1 MCFIKYSLNEYI
13 NQRPLSPSG
22 VSWRQGEP
30 PQSDICSAA
39 GSSEKETA
47 TTRTPRPFSYPKQF
61 CSGPKFAYLTQ
72 PNGPCGGELTV
83 CGEGRLVT
91 CFHLTCPTELSP
103 SYLEKLP
110 LSPAQLRLE
119 LLAGRKLCS
128 SPSSDS
134 TSIFQCCIYI
144 CALSEHWSGWHT
156 PLFGAS
162 SRQLQQSVRTPSSV
176 WLPLCLPEF
185 LTAGPPSVS
194 SQPSARHVNNRIT
207 AQPWKE

>member
-1 MCFIKYSLNEYI
+1 MNTSISDLFLPVGSAGDKGSPLRVIFVQQLGRQRKRQLPPGLHVPSLA
-13 NQRPLSPSG
+13 PSN
-22 VSWRQGEP
+22 
-30 PQSDICSAA
+30 SALA
-39 GSSEKETA
+39 
-47 TTRTPRPFSYPKQF
+47 
-61 CSGPKFAYLTQ
+61 L
-72 PNGPCGGELTV
+72 NL
-83 CGEGRLVT
+83 L
-91 CFHLTCPTELSP
+91 CPTELSP

-119 LLAGRKLCS
+119 LLTGRKLCS

-144 CALSEHWSGWHT
+144 CAQSEHWSGWHT